1 LKFHFVWQ
9 CFKNWLCCEY
19 YPIKCENFLFCDI
32 IMIGVSYYKWGGYGV
47 QENQKVYDI
56 TIIGGGPAG
65 LFTAFYGGM
74 RQASVKII
82 ESLPQLGG
90 QLSALYPEKY
100 IYDVAG
106 FPKIR
111 AQELI
116 NNLKEQMRKFDPI
129 VALEQSVE
137 KLEKQEDGTFKLTT
151 NKEVHYSKTII
162 ITAGNGA
169 FQPRRLEL
177 DSAAQYE
184 QKNLYYFIEDLNQ
197 FAGQKVVVFGGGDSA
212 VDWALMLEPIAEK
225 VSIVHRRDKFR
236 AHEHSVENLHNSKVD
251 VKTPY
256 VPAELIGDESG
267 IKQVVLETVNGEDKV
282 TLDVDAVICNYGFV
296 SSLGPI
302 KEWGLDIEKNS
313 IVVNSKMETNIPG
326 IYAAGDICTYD
337 GKVKLIA
344 CGFGEAPTAVNN
356 AKAFIDPKA
365 KIQPLHSSSMFNK

>member
-1 LKFHFVWQ
+1 MK
-9 CFKNWLCCEY
+9 E
-19 YPIKCENFLFCDI
+19 D
-32 IMIGVSYYKWGGYGV
+32 
-47 QENQKVYDI
+47 QKIYDI
-56 TIIGGGPAG
+56 TIIGGGPIG
-65 LFTAFYGGM
+65 IFTAFYGGM

-106 FPKIR
+106 FPKVR

-116 NNLKEQMRKFDPI
+116 NNLKEQMSKFDQA

-137 KLEKQEDGTFKLTT
+137 KVEKVEDDIFKLTT

-177 DSAAQYE
+177 DNAALYE
-184 QKNLYYFIEDLNQ
+184 GKNLHYFIDDLNK
-197 FAGQKVVVFGGGDSA
+197 FAGKKVVVFGGGDSA
-212 VDWALMLEPIAEK
+212 VDWALMLEPIAEQ
-225 VSIVHRRDKFR
+225 VTIVHRREKFR
-236 AHEHSVENLHNSKVD
+236 AHEHSVENLEKSKVNI
-251 VKTPY
+251 KTPF
-256 VPAELIGDESG
+256 VPAEIVGDNEG
-267 IKQVVLETVNGEDKV
+267 INQVMIKDVNDGTIEAI
-282 TLDVDAVICNYGFV
+282 DVDAVICNFGFV

-302 KEWGLDIEKNS
+302 KEWGLEIEKNS
-313 IVVNSKMETNIPG
+313 IVVNSKQETNIPG

-344 CGFGEAPTAVNN
+344 AGFGEAPTAVNN
-356 AKAFIDPKA
+356 AKTYIDPKA
-365 KIQPLHSSSMFNK
+365 KAQPLHSSSMFK